1 MHYNYWVK
9 WLIIL
14 RFYGKY
20 GYLEIKSFS
29 SSLPCI
35 PLFFTS
41 LYSSLSL
48 LFLTFLF
55 HTFSFP
61 SSTHSFL
68 PDPST
73 PSFPYIPFV
82 IYLFPSLSFL
92 VSFLLFVLLFLP
104 FLFAVPFP
112 YLPLCFFPSSFLPL
126 PFLILSLPPF
136 FLTLPLF
143 LGLLFLSLQ
152 PGSGWWE
159 KNCGVYFRLPPP
171 LYKHS
176 IRN

>member
-68 PDPST
+68 PDPSIT
-73 PSFPYIPFV
+73 SFPYIPFV

-104 FLFAVPFP
+104 FLFAVSFP
-112 YLPLCFFPSSFLPL
+112 YLPLCFFPSSSFPHPFPSSLFPYPSPL
-126 PFLILSLPPF
+126 
-136 FLTLPLF
+136 
-143 LGLLFLSLQ
+143 LGSFISFTSTVKWVV
-152 PGSGWWE
+152 GE
-159 KNCGVYFRLPPP
+159 KLW
-171 LYKHS
+171 S
-176 IRN
+176 IF